1 MTTEDRELVLNELCA
16 RFPYTVYVYMNDKI
30 FRIVEILMGKRNDVM
45 FTLSNG
51 EKTYVGIDAERLKPC
66 LKKIKSMTPEEK
78 EEYNQTLNVLEDGLG
93 TKLTY
98 TTHYALDWLNEHHYD
113 FRNLIEKGLAVE
125 APERLYRKK

>member
-1 MTTEDRELVLNELCA
+1 MTTADREILLSELCA

-30 FRIVEILMGKRNDVM
+30 FRIVEIRMGNRNDVM

-125 APERLYRKK
+125 APEKLYRKK